1 LPADILL
8 LTGQKARLN
17 NFLAQSD
24 RLQISGCSLCPQLNY
39 KSDLFPMCNY
49 PKTDTNQTPESVNQG
64 KANSHRITSGKSN
77 LQNRA
82 SERRFH
88 EQSYLAN
95 ENNNAVINGLMNLS
109 LTSIISFLVAAL
121 FFIAHKN
128 EDSLL
133 IVPALND
140 TPSQSSNKESSIK
153 NQIKQG
159 RWSTSDV
166 AHIY

>member
-1 LPADILL
+1 M

-17 NFLAQSD
+17 NFLAQCD

-39 KSDLFPMCNY
+39 KFALFPMCNY
-49 PKTDTNQTPESVNQG
+49 PKTDTNQKLESVNQG
-64 KANSHRITSGKSN
+64 KANSHRFTPRNSN
-77 LQNRA
+77 LQNRD
-82 SERRFH
+82 SERRFQ
-88 EQSYLAN
+88 ERSYLAD
-95 ENNNAVINGLMNLS
+95 ENNSAIINGLMNLS

-121 FFIAHKN
+121 FFLAHKN

-140 TPSQSSNKESSIK
+140 TPSQSTNKESSIK
-153 NQIKQG
+153 NKVQQG

>member
-1 LPADILL
+1 
-8 LTGQKARLN
+8 
-17 NFLAQSD
+17 
-24 RLQISGCSLCPQLNY
+24 
-39 KSDLFPMCNY
+39 MCNY
-49 PKTDTNQTPESVNQG
+49 PKTDTNQKPESVNQG
-64 KANSHRITSGKSN
+64 KANSHRFTLQNSN
-77 LQNRA
+77 LQDSA
-82 SERRFH
+82 SELRFH
-88 EQSYLAN
+88 EQRFLAGG
-95 ENNNAVINGLMNLS
+95 NNSAIINGLMNLS

-153 NQIKQG
+153 NQVQQG